1 MFAVM
6 TRGEDERP
14 WMPGPDAPWNVMLVN
29 PQGTRHLAFD
39 ERRGT
44 WLRIFQDHREQP
56 LRASEAVLLRPSDV
70 DTVIKLT
77 MTWCLREGRASD
89 RASVLIDD
97 LASGVKAA
105 IEYFAERAGHR

>member
-6 TRGEDERP
+6 TRGEDEQP

-39 ERRGT
+39 EQRGT

-56 LRASEAVLLRPSDV
+56 LLASEAVLLRPSE
-70 DTVIKLT
+70 LT
-77 MTWCLREGRASD
+77 PS
-89 RASVLIDD
+89 S
-97 LASGVKAA
+97 S
-105 IEYFAERAGHR
+105 